1 MTKKAATPATK
12 NDQTFSKSTFLQAK
26 VLDNLA
32 GIAHEQRNLFSGI
45 GQDEVADAYEEVS
58 SKLHAAARELF
69 PLYPH
74 PEYTSDA
81 VQDWLRENNFEG

>member
-1 MTKKAATPATK
+1 MSNISTV
-12 NDQTFSKSTFLQAK
+12 DMLDLSKSDFLQAK

-32 GIAHEQRNLFSGI
+32 GIAHEQHNMFMDI
-45 GQDEVADAYEEVS
+45 GQPELSEAYGVVS
-58 SKLHAAARELF
+58 SRLHAAARELF

-74 PEYTSDA
+74 PEFTKKA

>member
-1 MTKKAATPATK
+1 MTQKAATLAAV
-12 NDQTFSKSTFLQAK
+12 NDQTFTKAMFLQAK

-45 GQDEVADAYEEVS
+45 GQDEVADSYEEVS

>member
-1 MTKKAATPATK
+1 MTQKTADLASVNDRTFTKA
-12 NDQTFSKSTFLQAK
+12 SFLQAK
-26 VLDNLA
+26 VLDNLS
-32 GIAHEQRNLFSGI
+32 GIAHEQRNLFSSI
-45 GQDEVADAYEEVS
+45 DQDEVADAYEEVS

-81 VQDWLRENNFEG
+81 VQDWLRKNSFEG